1 MNIGSVM
8 IEQPVSLEKK
18 SRLNRKKILWIM
30 SLIVVLVMIG
40 LLWNYWKKS
49 KTEQVESFSQW
60 SKPVP
65 VRIVSVQKSD
75 MQVQVKAIGTV
86 IPANTVNVQSQV
98 AGILQQVYFKEGQQ
112 VKKGQL
118 LAQIDPATFK
128 VALAQAVGTQQQNLS
143 QLRNA
148 ETELT
153 RYQLLYKQD
162 SIAQQQV
169 QQQLSTV
176 HQLKGQLQAN
186 QAQVDAAKLQLSYTQ
201 IYAPISGRVGF
212 RQKDVGN
219 LIQTN
224 DASGLVSITQVNP
237 IYVQFAVAENYLD
250 AIRQQT
256 KKQDQIR
263 VSVWDR
269 TEQKQLATGQVK
281 ALDNQIDINTGTLKL
296 KAEFENKDDTLFPNQ
311 FVNVRL
317 NAQIINNT
325 VNLPSDAIQHGAKG
339 TYVYIINKDN
349 KAEVRM
355 LKLGISSNGQTEI
368 LNGLQGNERVVLEGI
383 DRLAEGKE
391 VQITQNDSS
400 NVTLTPSK
408 LG

>member
-49 KTEQVESFSQW
+49 KAEQVESFSQW

-98 AGILQQVYFKEGQQ
+98 AGILQQVHFKEGQH

-219 LIQTN
+219 LIQSN

-256 KKQDQIR
+256 KQQSQIR

-317 NAQIINNT
+317 NAQTIHNT

-339 TYVYIINKDN
+339 TYVYVINKDN